1 MESIEMLAGNIPEP
15 EKDANKDSAEVL
27 KALYEVGEKIT
38 GVITK
43 LSEMS
48 DKMNAAKE
56 DTEDTEDNEDTEDTE
71 DNETKKDE
79 SEG

>member
-15 EKDANKDSAEVL
+15 EKDTNKDSAEML
-27 KALYEVGEKIT
+27 KALYEVGEKIS

-48 DKMNAAKE
+48 DKMNAITEETEETEVKE
-56 DTEDTEDNEDTEDTE
+56 ETEETEVKE
-71 DNETKKDE
+71 E
-79 SEG
+79 SED

>member
-15 EKDANKDSAEVL
+15 EKDTNKDSAEML
-27 KALYEVGEKIT
+27 KALYEVGEKIS

-48 DKMNAAKE
+48 DKMNAITEETEETEVKE
-56 DTEDTEDNEDTEDTE
+56 ETEETEVKE
-71 DNETKKDE
+71 E
-79 SEG
+79 SEV

>member
-15 EKDANKDSAEVL
+15 EKDTNKESAEML

-38 GVITK
+38 GVIAK

-48 DKMNAAKE
+48 DKLDTVKE
-56 DTEDTEDNEDTEDTE
+56 ETEETEET
-71 DNETKKDE
+71 ETKEETEETETKEE
-79 SEG
+79 SEE

>member
-15 EKDANKDSAEVL
+15 KEDTNKESAEVL

-48 DKMNAAKE
+48 DKMNTINEENKDTE
-56 DTEDTEDNEDTEDTE
+56 DTEDTEDTGAN
-71 DNETKKDE
+71 E
-79 SEG
+79 SEE

>member
-15 EKDANKDSAEVL
+15 EKDTNKDSAEML
-27 KALYEVGEKIT
+27 KALYEVGEKIS

-48 DKMNAAKE
+48 DKMNAVKE
-56 DTEDTEDNEDTEDTE
+56 ETEETEVKEETEETE
-71 DNETKKDE
+71 VKEE
-79 SEG
+79 SED

>member
-15 EKDANKDSAEVL
+15 EKDTNKDSAEML
-27 KALYEVGEKIT
+27 KALYEVGEKIS

-48 DKMNAAKE
+48 DKMNAVKE
-56 DTEDTEDNEDTEDTE
+56 ETEETEVKEETEETE
-71 DNETKKDE
+71 VKEE
-79 SEG
+79 SEE

>member
-15 EKDANKDSAEVL
+15 EKDTNKDSAEML
-27 KALYEVGEKIT
+27 KALYEVGEKIS

-48 DKMNAAKE
+48 DKMNATKDETE
-56 DTEDTEDNEDTEDTE
+56 DTEDTEDNEDTEDTGA
-71 DNETKKDE
+71 KDE

>member
-15 EKDANKDSAEVL
+15 EKDTSKDSAEML
-27 KALYEVGEKIT
+27 KALYEVGEKIS

-48 DKMNAAKE
+48 DKMNAVKEETEETEVKEETEETEAKE
-56 DTEDTEDNEDTEDTE
+56 
-71 DNETKKDE
+71 E
-79 SEG
+79 SED

>member
-1 MESIEMLAGNIPEP
+1 MESIEMLADNIPEP
-15 EKDANKDSAEVL
+15 KEDTNKESAEVL

-48 DKMNAAKE
+48 DKMNTIKE
-56 DTEDTEDNEDTEDTE
+56 ETEETEDKEETEETEVKE
-71 DNETKKDE
+71 E
-79 SEG
+79 SEE

>member
-15 EKDANKDSAEVL
+15 EKDTNKDSAEML
-27 KALYEVGEKIT
+27 KALYEVGEKIS

-48 DKMNAAKE
+48 DKMNA
-56 DTEDTEDNEDTEDTE
+56 TNEDTEDTE
-71 DNETKKDE
+71 DTQDNEDTEDTGAKE
-79 SEG
+79 SEE

>member
-15 EKDANKDSAEVL
+15 KEDTNKDSAEVL

-48 DKMNAAKE
+48 DKMNAVKE
-56 DTEDTEDNEDTEDTE
+56 ETEETEVKEETEE
-71 DNETKKDE
+71 AEVKEE
-79 SEG
+79 SEV